1 MTTLVPGRVPAAGPA
16 SLRWVGVTAVDRPA
30 FGALLRQWR
39 QRRRVSQLD
48 LAIAA
53 DVSAR
58 HVSFL
63 ETGRSR
69 PSREMV
75 LRLAERLEVPLR
87 DRNPL
92 LLAAGFAPSYPARP
106 LDDATMAPAR
116 AAIDA
121 ILAGYGPYPA
131 VVVDRGWDLVAA
143 NASATLFTGLA
154 SGPLLAPPVNVL
166 RLSLHPDG
174 LAGRIA
180 NLAEWRGHVL
190 GRLARE
196 AAASADPGLA
206 ALHAELAAYPGGTA
220 PAPEQAVAVPL
231 RLRVADGELAF
242 LSTVTTFGTALDITL
257 AELSIEAFL
266 PADAATAAALRGAM
280 G

>member
-1 MTTLVPGRVPAAGPA
+1 MTTLAPGRARTGAAGPA
-16 SLRWVGVTAVDRPA
+16 SVRRVGTTSADRPA

-63 ETGRSR
+63 ETGRSK

-87 DRNPL
+87 ERNPL
-92 LLAAGFAPSYPARP
+92 LLAAGYAPSYPARS
-106 LDDATMAPAR
+106 LDDAAMTPVR
-116 AAIDA
+116 AAVDA
-121 ILAGYGPYPA
+121 ILAGYEPYPA
-131 VVVDRGWDLVAA
+131 VVVDRGWNLVAA
-143 NASATLFTGLA
+143 NASAALFTGLA
-154 SGPLLAPPVNVL
+154 PQRLLVPPVNVL

-231 RLRVADGELAF
+231 RLRVDGRELAF
-242 LSTVTTFGTALDITL
+242 LSTVTTFGTALDVTL

-266 PADAATAAALRGAM
+266 PADAATAAALRTS
-280 G
+280 